1 MKQDF
6 RIKLDGDT
14 RAVSYTGVDAETSQ
28 SGDIVVTQKGV
39 RTMVR
44 RYLKSMNKDLYKLP
58 IVFKYYKAS
67 NGLDIYIDGITGDE
81 LREILT
87 RFDQFTAGSATRDV
101 KTNYLIS
108 FDLRSLSILNGTPTR
123 KRQSTPR
130 PTPTPQSSGL
140 PQQTRI
146 YIPTHEGTGEFDNMI
161 FKTWSDFQNALKK
174 IYDNWSKNP
183 MGYDKVKI
191 QIEWSNGKQIVDRVD
206 VGDSKGDFNPNKEF
220 IGDYIK
226 KQNSAM
232 YGSNFQNRPSP
243 DDRDSVSWTDEA
255 QSQSAPAPTQSQPQ
269 TPTPQMPTNT
279 PAIPSNTNPYI
290 LTETEMIT
298 SYGGDWQ
305 KEVDWFDEMNDLFGQ
320 TLRNDEVQ
328 ELMKGIDVQ
337 IVDKNGDDFFIN
349 IEATSLNLALKYP
362 NYTRQQFLTITE
374 GLTIIGKAGSDRAN
388 FAIASIN
395 NYIKNNNIQ

>member
-130 PTPTPQSSGL
+130 PTPAPQSSGK
-140 PQQTRI
+140 PKATDI
-146 YIPTHEGTGEFDNMI
+146 TIIFHEGTGEFDGVT
-161 FKTWSDFQNALKK
+161 FTSWQSFQDALSK
-174 IYDNWSKNP
+174 IYDNWNNNP
-183 MGYDKVKI
+183 SGYDKVKI
-191 QIEWSNGKQIVDRVD
+191 EINWENGKKLIDRVD
-206 VGDSKGDFNPNKEF
+206 VGNNRGDFNPNNEF
-220 IGDYIK
+220 IGEYIK

-232 YGSNFQNRPSP
+232 YASNFDLKERN
-243 DDRDSVSWTDEA
+243 SVSWEDPM
-255 QSQSAPAPTQSQPQ
+255 SSSSAPQ
-269 TPTPQMPTNT
+269 TTPPQMPTNT

-320 TLRNDEVQ
+320 TLSNDEVQ